1 MKLERKHEN
10 YQLKQVVTDNK
21 IQDIKNFNLLQSLR
35 LSKLTKFFIS
45 GSETQPYIR
54 QPGHVLLGHPI
65 WCGYGY
71 SQFRSIWYSPDSGVH
86 TGRSGLM
93 KIF

>member
-54 QPGHVLLGHPI
+54 QPRFVRASHLVWLWI
-65 WCGYGY
+65 
-71 SQFRSIWYSPDSGVH
+71 
-86 TGRSGLM
+86 
-93 KIF
+93 